1 MALSERVSTSKGA
14 LSSWQSKDEMYS
26 GTCRTSTFGEDF
38 VDLVSEMLMNGS
50 SVTRETQVG
59 AIIKEARG

>member
-1 MALSERVSTSKGA
+1 
-14 LSSWQSKDEMYS
+14 MYS